1 MAVKFVI
8 DSAADVLPAEAQAL
22 GVAHLPLTVTF
33 GTETFEDAVNLSHAE
48 FYEKL
53 VASKD
58 LPTTSQ
64 VPPAV
69 FGACFEKLTANG
81 DEVVAITMSSR
92 LSGTYQSAM
101 IAADDFDGKVF
112 VVDSLNATIGERIL
126 LMRGLELAQAG
137 KSAAEIAAQ
146 LDEEKTRI
154 RLIAIIDTLE
164 YLKKG
169 GRISAAVAFAGGM
182 LAIKP
187 AIEVKDGL
195 VVTSGTA
202 RGVKKCNA
210 LLKESIEKYG
220 GVNYDMPAAMV
231 YASSREPLDQFVE
244 ACSELWQG
252 NPAPVGCSLGCTIGT
267 HIGPGAYGI
276 AFFEK

>member
-1 MAVKFVI
+1 MAIKFVI
-8 DSAADVLPAEAQAL
+8 DSASDVLPEEAKAL

-33 GTETFEDAVNLSHAE
+33 GTETYEDSVTLSHAE

-53 VASKD
+53 TTSKE

-64 VPPAV
+64 VSPAV
-69 FGACFEKLTANG
+69 FGDCFEKLTANG
-81 DEVVAITMSSR
+81 DSVVVITLSSK

-101 IAADDFDGKVF
+101 IAADDYEGQVF

-126 LMRGLELAQAG
+126 LMRGLELAEQG
-137 KSAAEIAAQ
+137 LSAAEIAAK
-146 LDEEKTRI
+146 LDEEKLRI
-154 RLIAIIDTLE
+154 RLVAMIDTLE

-169 GRISAAVAFAGGM
+169 GRISAAVALAGGM

-187 AIEVKDGL
+187 AIEVKDG
-195 VVTSGTA
+195 VVTVAGTA

-210 LLKESIEKYG
+210 LLKEYIENYG
-220 GVNYDMPAAMV
+220 GVNFDMPVAMV
-231 YASSREPLDQFVE
+231 YSNTNSQLTQFVD
-244 ACSELWQG
+244 ACPELWQG
-252 NPAPVGCSLGCTIGT
+252 NPAPAGYNLGCVIGT

>member
-8 DSAADVLPAEAQAL
+8 DSAADILPAEAQAL

-92 LSGTYQSAM
+92 LSGTY
-101 IAADDFDGKVF
+101 GKVF

-195 VVTSGTA
+195 VVTAGTA

-244 ACSELWQG
+244 ACPELWQG

>member
-1 MAVKFVI
+1 MA
-8 DSAADVLPAEAQAL
+8 SA
-22 GVAHLPLTVTF
+22 
-33 GTETFEDAVNLSHAE
+33 
-48 FYEKL
+48 
-53 VASKD
+53 D

-69 FGACFEKLTANG
+69 FGECFEKLTANG

-195 VVTSGTA
+195 VVTAGTA

-231 YASSREPLDQFVE
+231 YASSREPLDQFVA
-244 ACSELWQG
+244 ACPELWQG